1 MFVKELHIYGRCLS
15 DAARVYDADM
25 RKYLWRHLER
35 WRSGDAA
42 ACLLLCVVARSVCY
56 TPGPDAALSMTQ
68 LVRLMLVP
76 YVYDTG
82 RNSWRRACTRMVS
95 ITLADAV
102 ITATTTSGLTAIVIN
117 HNRLHEKGLMDKTY
131 MDYLLQH
138 YSLCLVSDLIL
149 IGCSH
154 RNVYTVL

>member
-35 WRSGDAA
+35 WRSWLDLPVCCFASMLAVFATTRG
-42 ACLLLCVVARSVCY
+42 LTQLARS
-56 TPGPDAALSMTQ
+56 
-68 LVRLMLVP
+68 MLAP

-82 RNSWRRACTRMVS
+82 RNSWRRACTRIVS